1 MSDLNKLG
9 LAEARDALRKGDTT
23 SVELTEA
30 CLKAIEGADAL
41 NAFVHKTPEIAL
53 ERAKAADARIK
64 EGDAPAMCG
73 LPVGIKDLFC
83 TKGVDS
89 QAASNILK
97 GFKPEYESTVS
108 QKLVDAGSVMLG
120 KLNMDEFAM
129 GSSNETSAYGDVVSP
144 WRRDGSDAKLTPGG
158 SSGGSAA
165 AVWQWR
171 SWLSAWLGLQAPRCS
186 TGRAPRRP
194 TWPTTRRWPSRAA
207 VSPRSTAPL
216 GTSPLTSARCA

>member
-9 LAEARDALRKGDTT
+9 LAEARDLLRKGDTT

-30 CLKAIEGADAL
+30 CLKAIDGADAL

-73 LPVGIKDLFC
+73 LPIGIKDLFC

-108 QKLVDAGSVMLG
+108 QKLQDAGAVMLG

-129 GSSNETSAYGDVVSP
+129 GSSNETSVYGNPADARWVFGWLCGGRGGRSVP
-144 WRRDGSDAKLTPGG
+144 CGNRHRYGRLDPPACGLYWHRRHQTHLRALLALGHRGLCVLAGS
-158 SSGGSAA
+158 
-165 AVWQWR
+165 
-171 SWLSAWLGLQAPRCS
+171 
-186 TGRAPRRP
+186 GRTDDQERARRGHH
-194 TWPTTRRWPSRAA
+194 A
-207 VSPRSTAPL
+207 
-216 GTSPLTSARCA
+216 